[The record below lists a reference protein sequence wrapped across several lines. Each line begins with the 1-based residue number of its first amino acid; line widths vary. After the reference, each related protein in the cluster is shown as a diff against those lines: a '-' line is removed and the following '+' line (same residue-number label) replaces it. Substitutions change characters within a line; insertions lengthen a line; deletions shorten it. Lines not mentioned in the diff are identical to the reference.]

1 VKAGL
6 KLQGRD
12 VGGLRSPLIEATAT
26 EIDGLRSALAAA
38 GLQTG
43 EVVSTD

>member
-1 VKAGL
+1 M
-6 KLQGRD
+6 
-12 VGGLRSPLIEATAT
+12 EATPA

-38 GLQTG
+38 GLQAG